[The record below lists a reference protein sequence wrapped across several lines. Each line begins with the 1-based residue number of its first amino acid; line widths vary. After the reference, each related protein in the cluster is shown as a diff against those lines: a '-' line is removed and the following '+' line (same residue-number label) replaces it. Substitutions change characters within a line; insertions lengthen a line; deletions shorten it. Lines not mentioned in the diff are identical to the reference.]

1 MLIHTED
8 ISGYTSVILF
18 YGVFFYQTFSAS
30 FFPFEHS
37 INLTVLALFS
47 SNGLKVCSQS
57 FDYDCFLRSA

>member
-18 YGVFFYQTFSAS
+18 YGVSFTKLSPPPFFL
-30 FFPFEHS
+30 FEHS